1 MRHRVDV
8 KTLPDGILVRLFM
21 VASCL
26 VHQHRP
32 DDDTD
37 WQQVTSTTYAEICRR
52 NLSSEDVRLLAIAD
66 SESIASLLATFQNKA
81 EPGQHRPHWVH

>member
-8 KTLPDGILVRLFM
+8 TTLPDSILVRLSV

-32 DDDTD
+32 EDDTD
-37 WQQVTSTTYAEICRR
+37 WQQVTSTAYAEICRR
-52 NLSSEDVRLLAIAD
+52 DLSSEDLRLLALAD
-66 SESIASLLATFQNKA
+66 SEGIASILATFQGNA
-81 EPGQHRPHWVH
+81 DPGQHRPQWIH